1 MLSHTDLKKGVMII
15 INNQPYEVLEAT
27 PQRYAQRKLMI
38 QTKLKS
44 LITGNVIQK
53 TIHQGEA
60 FEKAVISKIRTKFL
74 YTHPDRKSSISNG
87 ASKDRF
93 FFCEESNSA
102 NRFDLT
108 KEQIGETFK
117 YLKPNTILDAL
128 VFQGKV
134 INILLPIKIQLKVT
148 EAPPGV
154 KGERAQAGTKTVTLE
169 TGVQINVPLF
179 VKQDDIVE
187 LNTETSEYVR
197 RVE

>member
-38 QTKLKS
+38 QTKLKN
-44 LITGNVIQK
+44 LVTGNVISQ
-53 TIHQGEA
+53 TVHQGEN
-60 FEKAVISKIRTKFL
+60 FEEAEISKIRTKFL

-93 FFCEESNSA
+93 FFCEEQNPA

-108 KEQIGETFK
+108 KEQIGEAFK

-134 INILLPIKIQLKVT
+134 INVLLPIKIQLKVT

-154 KGERAQAGTKTVTLE
+154 KGDRAQAGTKTVTLE

-179 VKQDDIVE
+179 VEQDDIIE
-187 LNTETSEYVR
+187 LNTETGEYMR